1 MVSLKDAISTIKDLQ
16 WTVENGNEDLYEELK
31 QELQGNLD
39 KLVIMIE
46 ESVKFSRE
54 KSSTTNEIG
63 ETEVAFK

>member
-1 MVSLKDAISTIKDLQ
+1 MYTLVSLKDAISTIKDLQ

-54 KSSTTNEIG
+54 N
-63 ETEVAFK
+63 